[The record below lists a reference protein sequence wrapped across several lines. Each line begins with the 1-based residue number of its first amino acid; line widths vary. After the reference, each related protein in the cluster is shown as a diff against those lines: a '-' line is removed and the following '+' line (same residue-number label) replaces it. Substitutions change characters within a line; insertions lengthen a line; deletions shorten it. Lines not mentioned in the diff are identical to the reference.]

1 MIDVPYFGQINL
13 LMRIIW
19 KLCMTVGLGLA
30 ALTAPATIM
39 TPLSVENLT
48 QRAELILQGTVAS
61 KVCLLTEG
69 GSVYTRIEF
78 NVNAVW
84 KGTLTT
90 NRFIIVHG
98 GGTVADTTT
107 VVSGQAEYEV
117 GEEVVAFLRLNARG
131 EGVSIGLA
139 QGKFQVWEESATGAK
154 FAHNLFHGEPPTA
167 ESPSQSALRTAAG
180 PPKRLGLQEL
190 RQRVEGGAK

>member
-1 MIDVPYFGQINL
+1 MIDAPHFGPISL
-13 LMRIIW
+13 LMKIIF
-19 KLCMTVGLGLA
+19 KLCLIAGLGLA
-30 ALTAPATIM
+30 ALTARATIM

-61 KVCLLTEG
+61 KTCLLTEG

-78 NVNAVW
+78 NVSAVW

-98 GGTVADTTT
+98 GGTVGDTTT
-107 VVSGQAEYEV
+107 VVSGQAEYEI
-117 GEEVVAFLRLNARG
+117 GEEVVAFLRCNARG
-131 EGVSIGLA
+131 EGASIGLA
-139 QGKFQVWEESATGAK
+139 QGKFQVWEENATGAK
-154 FAHNLFHGEPPTA
+154 FAHNLFHGEPPPA
-167 ESPSQSALRTAAG
+167 ESPALAALRTAAG

-190 RQRVEGGAK
+190 RQRVEGRAK